1 MKSNYVKG
9 LNLRNMGL
17 WLHMY
22 KAEHFLSFDG
32 LTQVDGIKFRKD
44 LGKRRFGKEKEG
56 QTV

>member
-1 MKSNYVKG
+1 M
-9 LNLRNMGL
+9 RNMGL